1 MTQLIKIVE
10 GSLIDEI
17 TDNVICVKSV
27 IGEIQREDYIN
38 INGFIAYLQ
47 DLSEVQVTSA
57 LTKPITFG
65 LKNTRNLQLITLN
78 IDY

>member
-1 MTQLIKIVE
+1 MTQLVKIVE

-65 LKNTRNLQLITLN
+65 LKNNRNIQLITLN

>member
-1 MTQLIKIVE
+1 MTQLVKIVE